1 MKGQPSRILIGSIV
15 HSLAFGEIQ
24 IIDNGAIVYDQ
35 NGEILELLD
44 LSKTPLSSE
53 ITSSVKEI
61 DDWTGKLIIPGFI
74 DAHCHAPQY
83 VFSGTGMDLPLLLWL
98 EKYTFPCEAKF
109 ENEEF
114 ARKAYEKSIKR
125 HLKCGTTFASY
136 FATIHTSACKV
147 LVDVIQQMGQRAFVG
162 KVSMDRNAP
171 DFYIEETEKGG
182 RDVEEF
188 IQYCFEQTDV
198 GRQFLQSL
206 SGINMK
212 QANETISSSVNKKPK
227 LETSDN
233 FLPVSAEKQSNSF
246 ITPRTLRAVTMDG
259 HDDMIDGGV
268 TLPSQITPSMKTDGF
283 VFPESALLPENR
295 KRTVSDMSS
304 LVGTGTKNISPS
316 RSLSS
321 SPTAVAFSSSSNL
334 PPSLLN
340 RADTPLVMPCI
351 TPRFVPTCSSE
362 IMQKLGDL
370 AKKYALPVQS
380 HMSESLNEIEWVKSL
395 HPECSTYASVYE
407 LYGLLCGAIAGSEET
422 GEPARGV
429 SYMAHCCHSNKEER
443 DIMKRNCASVVH
455 CASSNFMLS
464 SGVADIRLFLE
475 EGVKVAL
482 GTDVAGGYS
491 PSMLDAIRQ
500 CVIASRVKGFDYRLA
515 ASTAAAIAAT
525 KAAEAPSP
533 SSLTGDDN
541 EDPIMICGSCSNELG
556 DEATIDDSLS
566 STSDLS
572 PDSSITKT
580 SSGDPLNE
588 HYKAI
593 SYLEAFHLATV
604 GGAEVMGMGD
614 VLGNFIPGK
623 KVDCL
628 IVDVNT
634 DNTPID
640 IFEHESIFEHFQKFL
655 FLGDDRNII
664 HVYVDGKMVL

>member
-24 IIDNGAIVYDQ
+24 IIDNGAIVYDT

-44 LSKTPLSSE
+44 LSKTPLSAE
-53 ITSSVKEI
+53 ITSSVNEI
-61 DDWTGKLIIPGFI
+61 DDWTGKLIIPGFV

-136 FATIHTSACKV
+136 FATIHTSACKI
-147 LVDVIQQMGQRAFVG
+147 LVDVIKQIGQRAFVG

-171 DFYIEETEKGG
+171 DFYIEETVKGG
-182 RDVEEF
+182 NDVEAF
-188 IQYCFEQTDV
+188 IQYCFEQTDI
-198 GRQFLQSL
+198 GKQFLQSL
-206 SGINMK
+206 SGLT
-212 QANETISSSVNKKPK
+212 ATAEEEAAASSMMKKPR
-227 LETSDN
+227 LETTNS
-233 FLPVSAEKQSNSF
+233 FVPVSAAEKKGNSF

-259 HDDMIDGGV
+259 HDDMVGGGV
-268 TLPSQITPSMKTDGF
+268 APSALITPSMKNESF
-283 VFPESALLPENR
+283 IFPDASLLPENR
-295 KRTVSDMSS
+295 KRTVSDMLDTSS
-304 LVGTGTKNISPS
+304 LVGGTKNISPS

-321 SPTAVAFSSSSNL
+321 SPSASFSSASNL

-340 RADTPLVMPCI
+340 RVDTPLVMPCI

-362 IMQKLGDL
+362 IMQRLGDL

-407 LYGLLCGAIAGSEET
+407 LYGLLCGAIAGSVET

-443 DIMKRNCASVVH
+443 EIMKRNCASVVH

-500 CVIASRVKGFDYRLA
+500 CVIASRVKGFDYRSA
-515 ASTAAAIAAT
+515 ASAAAIIAA
-525 KAAEAPSP
+525 KAASSP
-533 SSLTGDDN
+533 SSLTGDDSQ
-541 EDPIMICGSCSNELG
+541 DPITMCGSCSNELG

-572 PDSSITKT
+572 IEKT
-580 SSGDPLNE
+580 VSGDPLNE

-604 GGAEVMGMGD
+604 GGAEVLGMGN
-614 VLGNFIPGK
+614 VLGNFLPGK
-623 KVDCL
+623 KVDAL

-664 HVYVDGKMVL
+664 HVYVDGKVVL